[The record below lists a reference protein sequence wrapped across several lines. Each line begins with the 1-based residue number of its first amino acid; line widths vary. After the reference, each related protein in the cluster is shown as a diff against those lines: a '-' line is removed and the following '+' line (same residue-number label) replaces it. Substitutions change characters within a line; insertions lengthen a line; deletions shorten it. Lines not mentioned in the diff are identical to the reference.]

1 MRILLVDDHDAVRD
15 ATQRVLTHGGHQVS
29 AFASAAAATEAFRK
43 APGAFDGA
51 LLDVNIGYEDGV
63 ALAIALRAISAT
75 LPIAFVTGSEISAE
89 RARVH
94 GAVLAKPCA
103 PNDLL
108 ALVDGLKS
116 Q

>member
-1 MRILLVDDHDAVRD
+1 MRILLLDDQDAVRD
-15 ATQRVLTHGGHQVS
+15 ATRRVLTHGGHQVS
-29 AFASAAAATEAFRK
+29 AFASAADAIEAFRK
-43 APGAFDGA
+43 APSAFDAA
-51 LLDVNIGYEDGV
+51 LLDVNIGDEDGV
-63 ALAIALRAISAT
+63 ALAIALRALSPA

-103 PNDLL
+103 PKDLL